1 MKTGKQGFLLAGGI
15 GLLTLLLIG
24 LTIVSPALAQGPGGM
39 MGGYGYGGYGS
50 GMMDGYG
57 SPDNGGYGYND
68 MMNGYGGY
76 GMMGGFGGMMGSYFG
91 GGLFAPGPLT
101 LPEAT
106 EALETWLAALGDDNL
121 TPGEV
126 MIFDNHA
133 YAQIVD
139 TETGIGAME
148 VLIDPVT
155 RSISPEIGPNMMWN
169 LKYGMMSGY
178 GGYGMM
184 GMMGGY
190 GYAYPGAET
199 PTLPTEMPLSPEEAV
214 NVAQAYLDAYVP
226 GNLQADDQADPF
238 PGYYTLHVLRDGQP
252 VGMLSVN
259 GYTQQVFLHTWH
271 GDFIE
276 MSGE

>member
-1 MKTGKQGFLLAGGI
+1 MKNIFVA
-15 GLLTLLLIG
+15 G
-24 LTIVSPALAQGPGGM
+24 LTAGVLLGSAGAVAQDIHSQHHPDQKQSSQMKRGTQTQQMPMQPMMMSPYGYILVPVQPGMMGGGM
-39 MGGYGYGGYGS
+39 MG
-50 GMMDGYG
+50 
-57 SPDNGGYGYND
+57 
-68 MMNGYGGY
+68 GYGGY
-76 GMMGGFGGMMGSYFG
+76 GMMGGYG
-91 GGLFAPGPLT
+91 GGLFAPDPLT
-101 LPEAT
+101 LSEAT
-106 EALETWLAALGDDNL
+106 DALETWLAALGDDNL
-121 TPGEV
+121 TAGEV

-133 YAQIVD
+133 YAQIV
-139 TETGIGAME
+139 EKESGIGAME

-155 RSISPEIGPNMMWN
+155 RSISPEMGPNMMWN

-190 GYAYPGAET
+190 GYGYPGADA
-199 PTLPTEMPLSPEEAV
+199 PALPTEMPLSPEKAV
-214 NVAQAYLDAYVP
+214 AAAQAYLDAYVP

-238 PGYYTLHVLRDGQP
+238 YGYYTLHILRDGQP